1 MTVAIT
7 VTLCAEDPRT
17 DDEII
22 ALYVEDPNEFFNR
35 STWEFI
41 RGCGPAKSKREIGA

>member
-1 MTVAIT
+1 MTITIT
-7 VTLCAEDPRT
+7 VTLSAEDPRT

-22 ALYVEDPNEFFNR
+22 ALYVEDPNEFFEG

-41 RGCGPAKSKREIGA
+41 RGCGPPKRERAA